1 MKKDELIFDDV
12 RNLQFIYFL
21 LDFDINIYRIK
32 PLSEIGKKPLRDSIY
47 SRAKQSI

>member
-21 LDFDINIYRIK
+21 LDFDINIDRIK
-32 PLSEIGKKPLRDSIY
+32 PLSQIGKKAYRESIY
-47 SRAKQSI
+47 SKAKQSI